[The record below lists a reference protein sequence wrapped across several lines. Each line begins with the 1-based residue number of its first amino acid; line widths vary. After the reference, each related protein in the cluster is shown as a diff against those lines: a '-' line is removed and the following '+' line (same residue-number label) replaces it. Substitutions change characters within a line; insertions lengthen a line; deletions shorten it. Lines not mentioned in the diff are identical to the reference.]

1 MSNEGTITDVR
12 LMLGNPLGGG
22 RTTVLG
28 STGQGDLDQG
38 TIDALLGSYSL
49 EDLAAADPKPG
60 DPLTTNTSEPLIGA
74 YVAWPPSG
82 DIDQGGT
89 LVFCVYDIDLPY
101 LSQRNKEPLD
111 NVEYGDEI
119 RFTQHGDLVLIASG
133 RDPWTY
139 YFVSQ
144 LQGEGS
150 LYIEKQS
157 GAKAKLSGGID
168 QVFVTAM
175 PAGHDITE
183 FAAVFGPFYKQTF
196 GGGVK
201 IKDGNGNLIEQYG
214 GL

>member
-12 LMLGNPLGGG
+12 LMLQGGG
-22 RTTVLG
+22 RTTVMGSLG
-28 STGQGDLDQG
+28 SGDLDQG
-38 TIDALLGSYSL
+38 TVDALLGSYSY
-49 EDLAAADPKPG
+49 DDIVAADPKPS
-60 DPLTTNTSEPLIGA
+60 DPLTTNTNEPLIGA
-74 YVAWPPSG
+74 YIDWPPSG

-89 LVFCVYDIDLPY
+89 LVFLISDIDPGY
-101 LSQRNKEPLD
+101 LHQRNKAPLE
-111 NVEYGDEI
+111 NVEYGDEV
-119 RFTQHGDLVLIASG
+119 RFTQHGDLVLLATD

-150 LYIEKQS
+150 MYIEKQS

-175 PAGHDITE
+175 PAGHDISE
-183 FAAVFGPFYKQTF
+183 FAASFGPFYKAAF

-201 IKDGNGNLIEQYG
+201 IKDGDGNLVEQYG